1 MTLYHG
7 SNTIV
12 ETPDLTHT
20 FKTLDFGKGFY
31 TTSNKRQAVNFTLR
45 VIERHGG
52 KRILNTYN
60 FEKNEAYA
68 KLEICIFEKADKI
81 WLDFVAQNRQGVY
94 KDKKCDIIYG
104 PVADDRVYQTL
115 ILYSDG
121 IFTTDDA
128 LKRLAAFK
136 LYSQYVFTSEE
147 ALKYLHFINSEEITE
162 VSNGENN

>member
-20 FKTLDFGKGFY
+20 FKTLDFGEGFY
-31 TTSNKRQAVNFTLR
+31 TTTNKRQAVNFTLR

-52 KRILNTYN
+52 KRILNLYN
-60 FEKNEAYA
+60 FDKNEAYA
-68 KLEICIFEKADKI
+68 ELKIRIFEKADKT
-81 WLDFVAQNRQGVY
+81 WLDFVAQNRQGTY
-94 KDKKCDIIYG
+94 KGKKYDIIYG

-115 ILYSDG
+115 VLYSDG

-128 LKRLAAFK
+128 LKRLATFK
-136 LYSQYVFTSEE
+136 LYNQFVFTSEKS
-147 ALKYLHFINSEEITE
+147 LQYLHFINSEEITG
-162 VSNGENN
+162 VSNGKNN